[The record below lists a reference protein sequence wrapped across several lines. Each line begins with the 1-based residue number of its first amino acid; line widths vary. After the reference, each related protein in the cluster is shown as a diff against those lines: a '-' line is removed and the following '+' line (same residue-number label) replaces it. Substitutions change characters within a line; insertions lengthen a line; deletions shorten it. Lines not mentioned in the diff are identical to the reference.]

1 MVSLI
6 LASPRLLPVQRAVAV
21 CLRHGS
27 YYSTDAHRRS
37 FGKADPLQILF
48 CGSDEFST
56 TSLNS
61 LVDIYKRDKSL
72 IESIIVLCRP
82 DKRVGAGLKKIN
94 EGLPSYTLHRVSA
107 LMFISSCENSSPG
120 YWLAY
125 PPNRQLL
132 RV

>member
-6 LASPRLLPVQRAVAV
+6 LLFPRLLPVQRAAAV
-21 CLRHGS
+21 CLRRGCH
-27 YYSTDAHRRS
+27 YSTDAHRRS
-37 FGKADPLQILF
+37 FGTVDPLRILF

-56 TSLNS
+56 ASLNS

-72 IESIIVLCRP
+72 IESINVLCRP

-94 EGLPSYTLHRVSA
+94 EGLPSYILHRE
-107 LMFISSCENSSPG
+107 LNLILISSCKNSSSR
-120 YWLAY
+120 YRLAY
-125 PPNRQLL
+125 SPDRQLL